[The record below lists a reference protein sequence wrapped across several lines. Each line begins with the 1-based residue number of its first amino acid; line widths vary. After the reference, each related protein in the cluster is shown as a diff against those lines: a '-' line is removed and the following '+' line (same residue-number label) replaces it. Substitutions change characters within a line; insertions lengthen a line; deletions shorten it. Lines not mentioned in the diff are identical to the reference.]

1 MLHVTTTS
9 TSRTI
14 IARPAIAAAD
24 PIFAAIERHRKAEA
38 AYVAACNAAD
48 PELSVEHE
56 GDVSHELLAE
66 LLAMTPSSVAG
77 CAAMLRH
84 VAEYLTVYDGNLFQH
99 WAADLEGP
107 GSTLLSRIA
116 ATLERSA

>member
-1 MLHVTTTS
+1 VTTTS

-14 IARPAIAAAD
+14 IAPPVIALD
-24 PIFAAIERHRKAEA
+24 PVFAAIERHQKAEA
-38 AYVAACNAAD
+38 TYVAARNAAD
-48 PELSVEHE
+48 PELSVERE

-66 LLAMTPSSVAG
+66 LLAMTPTTVAG

-84 VAEYLTVYDGNLFQH
+84 VTEYL
-99 WAADLEGP
+99 AAYERAPFEEWCSDLEEP
-107 GSTLLSRIA
+107 GSTLLTRIA